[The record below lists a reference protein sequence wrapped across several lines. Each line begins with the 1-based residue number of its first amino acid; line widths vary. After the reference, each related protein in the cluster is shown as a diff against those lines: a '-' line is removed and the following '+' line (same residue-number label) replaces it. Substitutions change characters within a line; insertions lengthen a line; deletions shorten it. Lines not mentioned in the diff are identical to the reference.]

1 MGEEQK
7 MSDDLKPCPFCGGK
21 DIDGKMHKDGRV
33 HCYRCGADGPAVP
46 YSYDDKAFTWNN
58 RTTLAEIEGEKP

>member
-1 MGEEQK
+1 

-21 DIDGKMHKDGRV
+21 DVDGKMHKDGRV

-46 YSYDDKAFTWNN
+46 YAHDDKAFTWNN
-58 RTTLAEIEGEKP
+58 RTTLAEFDEFLKTKEVQK